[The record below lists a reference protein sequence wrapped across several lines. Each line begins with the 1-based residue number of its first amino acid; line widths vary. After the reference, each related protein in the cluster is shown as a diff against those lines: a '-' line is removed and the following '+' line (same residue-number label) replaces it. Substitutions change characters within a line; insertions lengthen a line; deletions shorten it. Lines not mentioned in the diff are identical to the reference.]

1 MKFEIL
7 VCLILAIMANV
18 FLKEDLLCVNALLVL
33 PDNIVRHVTHVVRIH
48 VKLDNV
54 FLREAH
60 SFVNVLQVTLARG
73 KIHRAFQL
81 IQFFL
86 IISINYQM

>member
-1 MKFEIL
+1 
-7 VCLILAIMANV
+7 MANV
-18 FLKEDLLCVNALLVL
+18 FLKEDLLCVNAQLVL
-33 PDNIVRHVTHVVRIH
+33 PDNIVRHVTHVVQIH

-60 SFVNVLQVTLARG
+60 SFANVLQVTLARG

-81 IQFFL
+81 IQIFFNNL
-86 IISINYQM
+86 D